1 MQQAPFVHLHNHT
14 EYSLLD
20 GACKIFDG
28 KKPGELFRLIA
39 DRYKMRS
46 LAITDHGNM
55 FGAVEFYLACLE
67 SGIKPI
73 IGCEVYVAK
82 NSRLDRDPRAR
93 NYHLTLL
100 ARTNEGYR
108 NLMKL
113 VTIGYVEGFYR
124 KPRIDF
130 DALSKYSDG
139 LVCLSGCLQGEIP
152 QAFLDD
158 KDDDAAAI
166 ASRYLELFG
175 KERYYLEVMD
185 NGMKEQR
192 AAAKKLVE
200 LSKKIGAGL
209 VATNDCHYLNRADAE
224 LHDILLCVDTGTTLD
239 DPKRLKFSTDEF
251 YYRSPDE
258 MIKIFAG
265 IPDAVSNTLKISD
278 MCAVELNRG
287 EFLLPAY
294 NDVPEG
300 MTPTE
305 YLEKLC
311 VEGLKIRYAKPAE
324 EHRARLKTELAII
337 EKMNFAEYFLIVR
350 DFVEYARGEG
360 IPVGYGRGSGA
371 GSIVAYTLN
380 ITNICPIKYG
390 LLFERFLNPDRRTMP
405 DLDIDF
411 SDTGRDKVIDYVR
424 KKYGSDRVA
433 QIVTYSAMQARSAI
447 KDVARVMGFAAADAN
462 KLAALLPPQVGVAI
476 QESIRTVPELKKV
489 YDSDAKVRKCLDA
502 AMKIEGL
509 KRHTGVHA
517 AGIVIAKDDITNYV
531 PMAVSKRDDSTVTQ
545 YDGDSLLEL
554 GLLKVDILGIKTLTV
569 ARDCRDL
576 IEKLRGKKIADVP
589 HDDAKTY
596 KLFAEAKTMGVFQLE
611 SSGMRGLLRN
621 LKPTG
626 IEDIIA
632 LISLYRPGPMGA
644 GMLDD
649 FVARKHKKVKISY
662 EHPLLEPI
670 LKDTY
675 GIILY
680 QEHVMKI
687 AQSLAAFTAG
697 QADLLRRAMGK
708 KKPEEI
714 AKLEGDFTG
723 GCRKNGIAA
732 KTAQKIFDQIH
743 HFGGYG
749 FNKSHAAAYA
759 MLAYETAYLKANY
772 TIEFMTALINSE
784 IGRSTK
790 KEEDNKIVAY
800 LKEAENYGIK
810 ILPPSVNK
818 SSPQFS
824 VEGQAIRY
832 GLLAVKNVG
841 ESAASHVVNVR
852 AESGEFKNA
861 YDFMLRASSR
871 ELNRKAVESLIKSG
885 SFDGFAET
893 AGYARA
899 EFLAKFEKMGEFV
912 ARFNAGGGSSGLLF
926 GVDETEPDFQAD
938 FQPLTEH
945 ECLKQEK
952 EVLGAYLSGHPLA
965 KMEEELQKYSTHRI
979 SELLSQNPPESAVKV
994 AGLVESVKKCVT
1006 KNKETFARFKLED
1019 TADDIDVV
1027 VFPRSYQ
1034 NGAAE
1039 KLESGVT
1046 VVVKGRLNRASP
1058 TQLREPREII
1068 AEEVMTLEDARRL
1081 APVRY
1086 EKMTIKLMSA
1096 GIEEDSLAALR
1107 KTLLSH
1113 PGETKICLE
1122 ATDPAGEKF
1131 LIETE
1136 MAVKIDASLFESVK
1150 KMMGPENVVLTKT

>member
-1 MQQAPFVHLHNHT
+1 MQQQSFVHLHNHT

-28 KKPGELFRLIA
+28 KKPGELFKVIA

-55 FGAVEFYLACLE
+55 FGAIEFYLAALE

-73 IGCEVYVAK
+73 IGCEVYVSK
-82 NSRLDRDPRAR
+82 TSRLERDPRSR
-93 NYHLTLL
+93 NHHLTLL

-130 DALSKYSDG
+130 EALSRHSEG

-152 QAFLDD
+152 QAFLSG
-158 KDDDAAAI
+158 KDDEAEALAKK
-166 ASRYLELFG
+166 YLELFG

-192 AAAKKLVE
+192 DVAKKLVE
-200 LSKKIGAGL
+200 LSKKTGAGL
-209 VATNDCHYLNRADAE
+209 AATNDCHYLHKADAE
-224 LHDILLCVDTGTTLD
+224 IHDILLCVDTGTTLD

-251 YYRSPDE
+251 YYRPPEE
-258 MIKIFAG
+258 MIRIFADLPEA
-265 IPDAVSNTLKISD
+265 ISNTVKISD

-287 EFLLPAY
+287 QFLLPAY
-294 NDVPEG
+294 NDIPEG
-300 MTPTE
+300 LTPST
-305 YLEKLC
+305 YLEQLC
-311 VEGLKIRYAKPAE
+311 LEGLKKRYPKPTE
-324 EHRARLKTELAII
+324 EHHARLKKELGVI

-350 DFVEYARGEG
+350 DFVEYARANGV
-360 IPVGYGRGSGA
+360 PVGYGRGSGA
-371 GSIVAYTLN
+371 GSIVAYVLN
-380 ITNICPIKYG
+380 ITNICPLKYG

-411 SDTGRDKVIDYVR
+411 ADIGRDKVIDYVR
-424 KKYGSDRVA
+424 KKYGADRVA
-433 QIVTYSAMQARSAI
+433 QIITYSAMQSRSAI
-447 KDVARVMGFAAADAN
+447 KDVARVMGFAATDAN
-462 KLAALLPPQVGVAI
+462 KLASLVPQQPGTSI
-476 QESIRTVPELKKV
+476 QESLRTVADLKKI
-489 YDSDAKVRKCLDA
+489 YSSDDKVRKCLDA

-531 PMAVSKRDDSTVTQ
+531 PMAVSKRDNATVTQ

-554 GLLKVDILGIKTLTV
+554 GLLKVDILGIKTLSVVDECRKSV
-569 ARDCRDL
+569 AG
-576 IEKLRGKKIADVP
+576 IRGKKIAEVP
-589 HDDAKTY
+589 HDDVKTY

-621 LKPTG
+621 LKPTD

-649 FVARKHKKVKISY
+649 FVARKHKRVKIVY

-675 GIILY
+675 GVILY

-687 AQSLAAFTAG
+687 AQALAGFTAG

-723 GCRKNGIAA
+723 GCKKNGIDV
-732 KTAQKIFDQIH
+732 KTAKKIFDQIQ

-759 MLAYETAYLKANY
+759 MLAYETAYLKANF
-772 TIEFMTALINSE
+772 TIEFLTALVNSE

-790 KEEDNKIVAY
+790 KEEDNKVVAY

-810 ILPPSVNK
+810 ILPPSINK
-818 SSPQFS
+818 SAGMFT
-824 VEGQAIRY
+824 VEDNAIRY

-841 ESAASHVVNVR
+841 EAAAAHIRKVR
-852 AESGEFKNA
+852 DESGEFKNT

-871 ELNRKAVESLIKSG
+871 EVNRKAVESLIKAG
-885 SFDGFAET
+885 AFDFVAET

-899 EFLAKFEKMGEFV
+899 EFLAKFEKMGEFA
-912 ARFNAGGGSSGLLF
+912 ARFNSSGGSSGMLF
-926 GVDETEPDFQAD
+926 GVDETEPDFTAE
-938 FQPLTEH
+938 FRPFTEH

-952 EVLGAYLSGHPLA
+952 EVLGSYLSGHPLA
-965 KMEEELQKYSTHRI
+965 KMEDELNKYSTHRI
-979 SELLSQNPPESAVKV
+979 AELLGDNPPQGFIKV
-994 AGLVESVKKCVT
+994 AGLIESVRKCVT
-1006 KNKETFARFKLED
+1006 KSKETFARFKIED

-1027 VFPRSYQ
+1027 IFPRSYQ
-1034 NGAAE
+1034 GNAA
-1039 KLESGVT
+1039 KLLESGAT
-1046 VVVKGRLNRASP
+1046 VVVKGRLNN
-1058 TQLREPREII
+1058 REPRELI
-1068 AEEVMTLEDARRL
+1068 AEEVTDLEEVRRL
-1081 APVRY
+1081 APVHY
-1086 EKMTIKLMSA
+1086 EKMTIKLMAA
-1096 GIEEDSLAALR
+1096 GVEDDFLAALR

-1113 PGETKICLE
+1113 PGDTKVCLE
-1122 ATDPAGEKF
+1122 ATGAGGEKF
-1131 LIETE
+1131 LIETQ
-1136 MAVKIDASLFESVK
+1136 MAVKVDTRLFEAVK
-1150 KMMGPENVVLTKT
+1150 KMMGAENVILTKA